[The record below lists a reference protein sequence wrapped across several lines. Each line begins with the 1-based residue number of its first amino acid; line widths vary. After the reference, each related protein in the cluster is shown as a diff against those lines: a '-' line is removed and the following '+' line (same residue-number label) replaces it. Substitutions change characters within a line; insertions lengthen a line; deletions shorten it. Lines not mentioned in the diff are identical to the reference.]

1 MRTGETEETE
11 ETCGCQRQEDS
22 SSKVSFTTLSSI
34 AIQAG
39 RTQIVASVLQS
50 GSLIH
55 LQLVQFQPGL
65 CEIGSDRDENHI
77 LIQEQQQLL
86 EKLQKHEPEVLV
98 VIEKKHQEK
107 LRMRRDGRRKQEE
120 EEELTEAMKASLR
133 EGWSLL
139 LQLLERRLDVLKQAS
154 DFFCRVM
161 EFAIGIDRLENLQVK
176 NEDKLNEVRVSY
188 DFMRK
193 DLLGKS
199 LQVLTSSSIL
209 LQTLRQLQRT
219 EALQRRGMVLQGDED
234 DVEESSQY
242 SRGPVLRLEQLVE
255 DLQDRRRRADQAF
268 RLQLQ
273 QAEVVLN
280 MREESKTKNQ
290 SLLNQNL
297 QFGST
302 SDQTKDLGLKSGS
315 RSDFQIKSSSEQN
328 LVEQTEE
335 PEDVKLESRLQ
346 ESGQEPDVKPD
357 SWFNP
362 NSKSRLNHFRDLK
375 SGSGLD
381 KIKHM
386 RGSRSEFRSGGTT
399 ETRSETTRTLQSES
413 SSSES
418 TKLKTESGS
427 QSDSRS
433 DLKPRSEEL
442 GPGSQQD
449 NDLKLQSGTEKT
461 NKQQLESKTKET
473 RNPQFSFTTVLK
485 TKFRLDE
492 LYICEPDVKPGSRC
506 GEITENRT
514 AYTENRSEQTRN
526 LPFESSSAE
535 SSDQQPDLKTEPES
549 QNSRD
554 SQIGFRS
561 EPKNQLKSELLISG
575 PRSVLKTRSRS
586 EEQQHT
592 SGCDGKPR
600 STGSGPKGIRTFG
613 LRCNSESIPET
624 GSEKAPL
631 KSASIQQR
639 GSGSEKPESSSAEI
653 TDLQI
658 GSKLDL
664 KNQTRSQQ
672 GEDLN
677 HLSGSEKTG
686 KQSQESKMVE
696 TKFKSRSDKL
706 LRFGSDAKPG
716 SESEVTKTPEISGS
730 GSDPASVKNRLGE
743 QQQMEA
749 RQQQEEF
756 RSGYQER
763 LVKTR
768 QDLNCVSELLDSCT
782 SMDLGSE
789 LQTNRLLEQF
799 RQAEPHF
806 RQLDVEVENTVRS
819 WENLSGVQARQGGA
833 VMEEDLSELLK
844 LQQAVKDKIQQG
856 ESILNQSSSFHL
868 IAKQLELLLQ
878 SEPPSPLT
886 DCTGVHGP
894 KEEELS
900 HLQEAQQQIQNLLRT
915 TSTMKTDICTAV
927 SQSNWA
933 GFQVD
938 QLEIR
943 LGSLDSLCVS
953 WLNKAA
959 QCEEELRRGQL
970 THLLH
975 EDITQLRESFKE
987 LKKRFSNT
995 KFNYLKRNDR
1005 TRNLKAVWNQLQQM
1019 EVYLEKLQGLR
1030 KRVHG
1035 VTARL
1040 GSEAKNT
1047 GMARQLEDAINELQ
1061 RQMGQL
1067 ERNICEHQKTLDMT
1081 CKLQQAMEEYHFWCE
1096 EASATIARVG
1106 KFSLE
1111 CRSTEA
1117 VSVLYR
1123 QFEKFVWP
1131 TVPQQEE
1138 RISQIT
1144 ELAVRLHGV
1153 EEGQRYIEKTVS
1165 KHSEMVESIRELSE
1179 GLMELEAKLKL
1190 ENLKQQQQKDEEE
1203 KVEEEGE
1210 SEQGRETE
1218 EQEKIKEKSR
1228 MKQKDNRH
1236 TQEAADM
1243 HELKE
1248 TGHTP
1253 ELITE
1258 NDRKEAAAANRK
1270 PPSEK
1275 SDDVNGPTANR
1286 ELHSE
1291 KFTSSF
1297 TSTLT
1302 ICSPVDAKRQVQ
1314 AALNQSQTAASEP
1327 QAPPSQS
1334 VIGPSFPDNQEEFL
1348 REMEGVE
1355 QHIGSSFCGSNSLQ
1369 ETSPHV
1375 ELHQAEVTTED
1386 CFSNDEYDCAS
1397 PDDISLPPLA
1407 ETPESNMFHSD
1418 VEEGFCLSSHSVH
1431 ISQVSHHCYAQSEP
1445 TRTDSVP
1452 QQKESSQMESCPAPT
1467 VRLQSRTRFRSE
1479 SRSFNPSPST
1489 VPVTTLF
1496 TSTPCT
1502 ILKTKESTSDVSLDN
1517 PVHGYNNKDC
1527 FEVKNSPK
1535 QRCPSTTLTQDL
1547 SQSLHP
1553 QSFNGSDKSLHNH
1566 NIPKGETEVLNI
1578 HPSYIKTNSTLPEK
1592 RELLE
1597 SHHCTSQTQ
1606 QDITSAENS
1615 RIIPQQDSL
1624 AKSRTSLVSQQNI
1637 YIRSS
1642 FSGNYC
1648 TNSMVCSNSAQESTF
1663 NPSSDPVS
1671 LMFSVTDPI
1680 LHKNITQPQ
1689 DNDLL
1694 EPSTTNSQSSTS
1706 QDPTFPHT
1714 RSEPDQ
1720 DVLLTL
1726 KDSTAISTATTVTQ
1740 SIFNR
1745 SLHFGRSQTN
1755 KTSNQDPRDPPED
1768 LIQNLS
1774 QPKTISNTSIYCSK
1788 QGLQTVFPLQ
1798 DTQQCVHGSSMSPS
1812 SAQLAPPH
1820 LEPQTHPSPDQA
1832 NLHGTSPY
1840 STPHVLT
1847 PSQDPDICQPMAIRE
1862 EIRLTP
1868 QIQGPP
1874 LPSARLPHPS
1884 SESIPLGKVSA
1895 PGLTLFTR
1903 PWSQATVME
1912 GCPVMLEV
1920 EVMGNPEPRLTRFKL
1935 EEDQNQN
1942 QDQDLQLLT
1951 GSSSG
1956 ADNKWLMLEALDVI
1970 MEDWNTWFGTLCVLL
1985 WLLYLVLL

>member
-1 MRTGETEETE
+1 MTTEKTEESE
-11 ETCGCQRQEDS
+11 ETCGRQRQEDS
-22 SSKVSFTTLSSI
+22 SSKASFTTLSSI

-65 CEIGSDRDENHI
+65 CEIGSDREENHI

-86 EKLQKHEPEVLV
+86 EKLQKHEPEVLAMV
-98 VIEKKHQEK
+98 EKKHQEK

-120 EEELTEAMKASLR
+120 KEELTEAMKASLR

-139 LQLLERRLDVLKQAS
+139 LRLLERRLDVLKQAS

-161 EFAIGIDRLENLQVK
+161 EFAIGIDRLEDLQIK
-176 NEDKLNEVRVSY
+176 NEDKLNDVQVSY
-188 DFMRK
+188 DCMRK

-209 LQTLRQLQRT
+209 LQRLRQLQRT
-219 EALQRRGMVLQGDED
+219 EALQRRGRVLQGDEE
-234 DVEESSQY
+234 DVQECSQY

-273 QAEVVLN
+273 QADVVLN
-280 MREESKTKNQ
+280 LREESKGKASLDNQ

-328 LVEQTEE
+328 RVKQTEE
-335 PEDVKLESRLQ
+335 PDDVKLESRLQ

-362 NSKSRLNHFRDLK
+362 NSKSRLNHFRELK

-381 KIKHM
+381 EIKDE
-386 RGSRSEFRSGGTT
+386 RESRSESRSGGTT

-427 QSDSRS
+427 QTDSRS
-433 DLKPRSEEL
+433 DLKPRSEE
-442 GPGSQQD
+442 PGSGSKQE

-492 LYICEPDVKPGSRC
+492 LHICEPDVKPGSRS
-506 GEITENRT
+506 GEITENR
-514 AYTENRSEQTRN
+514 SEKTRN
-526 LPFESSSAE
+526 LPSESSLGE
-535 SSDQQPDLKTEPES
+535 SSDLQHDLKTEPES
-549 QNSRD
+549 QNSRE
-554 SQIGFRS
+554 SETGFRS
-561 EPKNQLKSELLISG
+561 EPKNQLQPELLTSG
-575 PRSVLKTRSRS
+575 PRPVFKTRSRS

-592 SGCDGKPR
+592 SGCDGKPG
-600 STGSGPKGIRTFG
+600 STGSGPEGIRTFG
-613 LRCNSESIPET
+613 LKCNPENIPET
-624 GSEKAPL
+624 GSGTAPL

-653 TDLQI
+653 TDLQT
-658 GSKLDL
+658 GSRLDL

-672 GEDLN
+672 GDLN
-677 HLSGSEKTG
+677 HLSGSEKAG
-686 KQSQESKMVE
+686 NQSQEYKMVE
-696 TKFKSRSDKL
+696 TKSKSRSDEP
-706 LRFGSDAKPG
+706 LRCESDVKPG
-716 SESEVTKTPEISGS
+716 SEPEVTKTPEISGS
-730 GSDPASVKNRLGE
+730 GSDPVSVKNRLGE
-743 QQQMEA
+743 QQQTEA
-749 RQQQEEF
+749 QQQQEEF
-756 RSGYQER
+756 RSGYQKR

-789 LQTNRLLEQF
+789 PQTNRLLEQF
-799 RQAEPHF
+799 RQAGPHF

-819 WENLSGVQARQGGA
+819 WENLSGVQARLGGA
-833 VMEEDLSELLK
+833 EMEEDLSELLK
-844 LQQAVKDKIQQG
+844 LQQAVRDKIQQG
-856 ESILNQSSSFHL
+856 ESILKQSSSFHL
-868 IAKQLELLLQ
+868 TAKQLELLLQ

-886 DCTGVHGP
+886 GCTGLRGS

-900 HLQEAQQQIQNLLRT
+900 RLQEAQQQIQNLLRT

-933 GFQVD
+933 GFLVD
-938 QLEIR
+938 QLGIR
-943 LGSLDSLCVS
+943 LGSLDSLCES

-959 QCEEELRRGQL
+959 QCEEELRREQL

-975 EDITQLRESFKE
+975 EDITQLCESFKE

-1019 EVYLEKLQGLR
+1019 EVYQEKLQGLR

-1040 GSEAKNT
+1040 GSEVKNT
-1047 GMARQLEDAINELQ
+1047 GMARQLEDTVNELQ

-1190 ENLKQQQQKDEEE
+1190 ENLKQQQQKD
-1203 KVEEEGE
+1203 VEEEVE
-1210 SEQGRETE
+1210 RKQGRQTE
-1218 EQEKIKEKSR
+1218 EQEKTEEKSR
-1228 MKQKDNRH
+1228 MKQKDNRN

-1258 NDRKEAAAANRK
+1258 NDGKEAAAANRK

-1275 SDDVNGPTANR
+1275 TQAVNGPTANR

-1291 KFTSSF
+1291 KLTSSF

-1302 ICSPVDAKRQVQ
+1302 IDSPVDAKRQVQ
-1314 AALNQSQTAASEP
+1314 AALNQPQTAASEP

-1334 VIGPSFPDNQEEFL
+1334 AIGPSFPDNQEEFL
-1348 REMEGVE
+1348 REMEGAE
-1355 QHIGSSFCGSNSLQ
+1355 QHIGSNFCGSSSLQ

-1375 ELHQAEVTTED
+1375 ELHQPDVTTED

-1407 ETPESNMFHSD
+1407 ETPESNMFQSD
-1418 VEEGFCLSSHSVH
+1418 VEEGFCFSSHSVH
-1431 ISQVSHHCYAQSEP
+1431 ISQVSHQCCAQSEP
-1445 TRTDSVP
+1445 TTTDSVP
-1452 QQKESSQMESCPAPT
+1452 QHKESSQMESCPAPT
-1467 VRLQSRTRFRSE
+1467 VRLHSRTRFRSE

-1496 TSTPCT
+1496 TSTLCT
-1502 ILKTKESTSDVSLDN
+1502 ILKTKESTSDLSLDN
-1517 PVHGYNNKDC
+1517 PVHGYNNKHC
-1527 FEVKNSPK
+1527 SKVKNSPK
-1535 QRCPSTTLTQDL
+1535 QRCPCTTLTQDL
-1547 SQSLHP
+1547 SQSLHL

-1578 HPSYIKTNSTLPEK
+1578 HPSYTKTNSILPEK

-1597 SHHCTSQTQ
+1597 SHHCTSHTHH
-1606 QDITSAENS
+1606 DMKSVKNS
-1615 RIIPQQDSL
+1615 RTPQQDSL
-1624 AKSRTSLVSQQNI
+1624 TKISTSLVSQQNI
-1637 YIRSS
+1637 YIKSCV
-1642 FSGNYC
+1642 SGNHS
-1648 TNSMVCSNSAQESTF
+1648 TNPMVCSNSAQESTF
-1663 NPSSDPVS
+1663 NPSSDPVPKFEES
-1671 LMFSVTDPI
+1671 SHMSGVTDTIP
-1680 LHKNITQPQ
+1680 HKDITQPQ
-1689 DNDLL
+1689 DNNLL
-1694 EPSTTNSQSSTS
+1694 EPSTTKPQSSAS
-1706 QDPTFPHT
+1706 QDPTFSQT

-1720 DVLLTL
+1720 DVPLTL
-1726 KDSTAISTATTVTQ
+1726 KDSSISTAATVTQ
-1740 SIFNR
+1740 SIFNQ
-1745 SLHFGRSQTN
+1745 SLPSGRSQTN
-1755 KTSNQDPRDPPED
+1755 KTSNPGPRDPPED
-1768 LIQNLS
+1768 LIQNPP
-1774 QPKTISNTSIYCSK
+1774 QPKTISNTSICCSK

-1812 SAQLAPPH
+1812 SAQPAPPH
-1820 LEPQTHPSPDQA
+1820 PEPQTHISPDPA

-1840 STPHVLT
+1840 FTPHVLT
-1847 PSQDPDICQPMAIRE
+1847 LSQDPDICQPLAIRE

-1874 LPSARLPHPS
+1874 LPSARLPQPS
-1884 SESIPLGKVSA
+1884 SESLPLGKVSE

-1956 ADNKWLMLEALDVI
+1956 ADNKWLMLEALDTI

>member
-1 MRTGETEETE
+1 MRTGKTEETE

-107 LRMRRDGRRKQEE
+107 LRMRRDGRRKQEK

-161 EFAIGIDRLENLQVK
+161 EFAIGIDRLENLQVT
-176 NEDKLNEVRVSY
+176 NEDKLNDVQVSY

-219 EALQRRGMVLQGDED
+219 EALQRRGRVLQGDKE
-234 DVEESSQY
+234 DVEESSQCSQY

-280 MREESKTKNQ
+280 MREESKTK
-290 SLLNQNL
+290 SLLNQ
-297 QFGST
+297 FEST

-328 LVEQTEE
+328 PVKQTEE

-362 NSKSRLNHFRDLK
+362 NSKSRLNHFRELK

-381 KIKHM
+381 EIKDEC
-386 RGSRSEFRSGGTT
+386 GSRSEFRSGGTT
-399 ETRSETTRTLQSES
+399 ETRSDMTRTLQSES
-413 SSSES
+413 SSSDS
-418 TKLKTESGS
+418 TKMKTESGS
-427 QSDSRS
+427 ESDSRS
-433 DLKPRSEEL
+433 EEP
-442 GPGSQQD
+442 GPGSQQE
-449 NDLKLQSGTEKT
+449 NYLKLECGTEKT

-473 RNPQFSFTTVLK
+473 SNPQFSFTAVFK

-514 AYTENRSEQTRN
+514 PYAENRSEKTRN

-549 QNSRD
+549 QNFRD
-554 SQIGFRS
+554 SQTGFRS
-561 EPKNQLKSELLISG
+561 EPKNQLKSELLLSG
-575 PRSVLKTRSRS
+575 PRPVLKTRSRS

-592 SGCDGKPR
+592 PGCDGKPR
-600 STGSGPKGIRTFG
+600 STGSSPEGNRTFG
-613 LRCNSESIPET
+613 LRCNSENIPET
-624 GSEKAPL
+624 GSETAPL
-631 KSASIQQR
+631 KSASIQER

-653 TDLQI
+653 TDLQT

-677 HLSGSEKTG
+677 HPSGSEKTR

-696 TKFKSRSDKL
+696 TKFKSRSDKP
-706 LRFGSDAKPG
+706 LRCRLDAKPG

-730 GSDPASVKNRLGE
+730 GSDPASIKNRLGE
-743 QQQMEA
+743 QQMEA

-756 RSGYQER
+756 RNRYQQR

-806 RQLDVEVENTVRS
+806 RQLDAEVENTVRS
-819 WENLSGVQARQGGA
+819 WENLSEVQAHQGGA

-868 IAKQLELLLQ
+868 TAKQLELLLQ

-886 DCTGVHGP
+886 GCTGVHGSE
-894 KEEELS
+894 EEELS
-900 HLQEAQQQIQNLLRT
+900 QLQEAQQQIQNLLKT
-915 TSTMKTDICTAV
+915 TLTMKTDICTAV

-943 LGSLDSLCVS
+943 LGSLDSLCKS

-959 QCEEELRRGQL
+959 QGEEELRREQL

-1040 GSEAKNT
+1040 GSEVKNT

-1190 ENLKQQQQKDEEE
+1190 ENLKQQKQQKDEEE
-1203 KVEEEGE
+1203 KVDEDGE
-1210 SEQGRETE
+1210 REQERQTE

-1258 NDRKEAAAANRK
+1258 NDRMEAAVANRK
-1270 PPSEK
+1270 PLSEK
-1275 SDDVNGPTANR
+1275 SLGVNGPTANR

-1297 TSTLT
+1297 TSTFT
-1302 ICSPVDAKRQVQ
+1302 ICSPVDAKWQVQ

-1327 QAPPSQS
+1327 QTPPSQS
-1334 VIGPSFPDNQEEFL
+1334 VFGPSFPDNQEEFL
-1348 REMEGVE
+1348 REMEGAKH
-1355 QHIGSSFCGSNSLQ
+1355 HIGSSFCRSNSLQ

-1375 ELHQAEVTTED
+1375 ELHQPEVTTED

-1418 VEEGFCLSSHSVH
+1418 VEEGFCFSSHSVH
-1431 ISQVSHHCYAQSEP
+1431 ISQVSHQCYAQSEP

-1452 QQKESSQMESCPAPT
+1452 QQKESSQMESCPTPT
-1467 VRLQSRTRFRSE
+1467 VRLQSRTRFRSK

-1496 TSTPCT
+1496 TSTLCT
-1502 ILKTKESTSDVSLDN
+1502 ILKTKESSSDVSLDN

-1527 FEVKNSPK
+1527 SKVKDSPK

-1566 NIPKGETEVLNI
+1566 NIPIGKTEVLNI
-1578 HPSYIKTNSTLPEK
+1578 HPSYTKTKSILPEK

-1597 SHHCTSQTQ
+1597 SHHCTSHTQ
-1606 QDITSAENS
+1606 QDMKSAENS
-1615 RIIPQQDSL
+1615 RTMPQQDSL
-1624 AKSRTSLVSQQNI
+1624 AKISTSLVSQQNI
-1637 YIRSS
+1637 YIKSS
-1642 FSGNYC
+1642 FSGNLC
-1648 TNSMVCSNSAQESTF
+1648 TNPMVCSNSAQETTF
-1663 NPSSDPVS
+1663 NPFSDPVS
-1671 LMFSVTDPI
+1671 HMFSVTDPV
-1680 LHKNITQPQ
+1680 LHKNKTQPQ
-1689 DNDLL
+1689 DNNLL
-1694 EPSTTNSQSSTS
+1694 EPCTKKQNPQSSIS
-1706 QDPTFPHT
+1706 QDPTFSQT

-1720 DVLLTL
+1720 DVPLTL
-1726 KDSTAISTATTVTQ
+1726 KDSSISTTTTVTQ
-1740 SIFNR
+1740 SIFNQ
-1745 SLHFGRSQTN
+1745 SLPSGWSQTN
-1755 KTSNQDPRDPPED
+1755 KPSNQGPRDPPEN
-1768 LIQNLS
+1768 LIQNPP
-1774 QPKTISNTSIYCSK
+1774 QPKTISNTSICCSK

-1798 DTQQCVHGSSMSPS
+1798 DTHQCVHGSSMSPS
-1812 SAQLAPPH
+1812 SAQPAPPYP
-1820 LEPQTHPSPDQA
+1820 EPQTHPLADQA

-1840 STPHVLT
+1840 STLHVLT

-1884 SESIPLGKVSA
+1884 SESIPLGKVSE

-1935 EEDQNQN
+1935 EEDKN